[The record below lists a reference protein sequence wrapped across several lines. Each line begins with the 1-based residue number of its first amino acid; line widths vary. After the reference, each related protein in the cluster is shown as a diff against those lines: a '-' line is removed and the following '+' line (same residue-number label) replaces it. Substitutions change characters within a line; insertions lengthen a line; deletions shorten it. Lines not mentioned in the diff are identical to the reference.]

1 MYKTI
6 LVPIDVTEDALTEL
20 VIPHVNSLQKLN
32 NANVHFL
39 AVTAPISNY
48 LRYGGTILPGDF
60 PDDEKQAKIILDKL
74 NEKVKL
80 FSVPADKV
88 YITSSVGS
96 VKDEILAI
104 ATEINADIILLG
116 SRRPSI
122 STYLLGSNAASVVR
136 YATTS
141 VLVIR

>member
-6 LVPIDVTEDALTEL
+6 LVPIDVSEDALTDL
-20 VIPHVNSLQKLN
+20 VIPHVTAIQKLN
-32 NANVHFL
+32 NAEVHFL
-39 AVTAPISNY
+39 AVSAPISNY

-60 PDDEKQAKIILDKL
+60 PDDEKQAEIILNELK
-74 NEKVKL
+74 EKVKR
-80 FSVPADKV
+80 FAIPADKV
-88 YITSSVGS
+88 HVTSSVGS

-104 ATEINADIILLG
+104 AEEINADIILIG
-116 SRRPSI
+116 SRHPSM

-136 YATTS
+136 YAKTS

>member
-6 LVPIDVTEDALTEL
+6 LVPIDVTEDALTDL
-20 VIPHVNSLQKLN
+20 VIPHVEAIQKLN

-60 PDDEKQAKIILDKL
+60 PDDEKQAEIILNELK
-74 NEKVKL
+74 EKVKR
-80 FSVPADKV
+80 FSLPADKIHV
-88 YITSSVGS
+88 TSSVGS

-104 ATEINADIILLG
+104 AEEINADIILIG
-116 SRRPSI
+116 SRHPSM

-136 YATTS
+136 YAKTS

>member
-6 LVPIDVTEDALTEL
+6 LVPIDVTEDALTDL
-20 VIPHVNSLQKLN
+20 VVPHVEAIQKLN
-32 NANVHFL
+32 NADVHFL

-60 PDDEKQAKIILDKL
+60 PDDEKQAEIILNELK
-74 NEKVKL
+74 EKVKR
-80 FSVPADKV
+80 FSLPADKIHV
-88 YITSSVGS
+88 TSSVGS

-104 ATEINADIILLG
+104 AEEVNADIILIG
-116 SRRPSI
+116 SRHPSI

-136 YATTS
+136 YAKTS

>member
-6 LVPIDVTEDALTEL
+6 LVPIDVTEDALTDL
-20 VIPHVNSLQKLN
+20 VIPHVEAIQKLN

-60 PDDEKQAKIILDKL
+60 PDDEKQAEIILNELK
-74 NEKVKL
+74 EKVKR
-80 FSVPADKV
+80 FSLPADKIHV
-88 YITSSVGS
+88 TSSVGS
-96 VKDEILAI
+96 VKDEILSI
-104 ATEINADIILLG
+104 AEEINADIILIG
-116 SRRPSI
+116 SRHPSM

-136 YATTS
+136 YAKTS

>member
-6 LVPIDVTEDALTEL
+6 LVPIDVTEDALTDL
-20 VIPHVNSLQKLN
+20 VIPHVEAIQKLN

-60 PDDEKQAKIILDKL
+60 PDDEKQAKIILNELK
-74 NEKVKL
+74 EKVKR
-80 FSVPADKV
+80 FSLPADKIHV
-88 YITSSVGS
+88 TSSVGS

-104 ATEINADIILLG
+104 AEEINADIILIG
-116 SRRPSI
+116 SRHPSM

-136 YATTS
+136 YAKTS

>member
-6 LVPIDVTEDALTEL
+6 LVPLDVTEDALTDL
-20 VIPHVNSLQKLN
+20 VIPHVEAIQKLN

-60 PDDEKQAKIILDKL
+60 PDDEKQAEIILNELK
-74 NEKVKL
+74 EKVKR
-80 FSVPADKV
+80 FSLPADKIHV
-88 YITSSVGS
+88 TSSVGS

-104 ATEINADIILLG
+104 AEEINADIILIG
-116 SRRPSI
+116 SRHPSM

-136 YATTS
+136 YAKTS

>member
-6 LVPIDVTEDALTEL
+6 LVPLDVTEDALTDL
-20 VIPHVNSLQKLN
+20 VIPHVEAIQKLN

-60 PDDEKQAKIILDKL
+60 PDDEKQAEIILNELK
-74 NEKVKL
+74 EKVKR
-80 FSVPADKV
+80 FSLPADKIHV
-88 YITSSVGS
+88 TSSVGS
-96 VKDEILAI
+96 VKDEILSI
-104 ATEINADIILLG
+104 AEEINADIILIG
-116 SRRPSI
+116 SRHPSM

-136 YATTS
+136 YAKTS

>member
-6 LVPIDVTEDALTEL
+6 LVPIDVTEDALTDL
-20 VIPHVNSLQKLN
+20 VIPHVEAIQKLN

-60 PDDEKQAKIILDKL
+60 PDDEKQAEIILNELK
-74 NEKVKL
+74 EKVKR
-80 FSVPADKV
+80 FSLPADKIHV
-88 YITSSVGS
+88 TSSVGS

-104 ATEINADIILLG
+104 AEEISADIILIG
-116 SRRPSI
+116 SRHPSM

-136 YATTS
+136 YAKTS

>member
-20 VIPHVNSLQKLN
+20 VIPHVNALQKLN
-32 NANVHFL
+32 NASVHFL
-39 AVTAPISNY
+39 AVTSGISNY

-60 PDDEKQAKIILDKL
+60 PDDEKQAEIILNILK
-74 NEKVKL
+74 EKVKL
-80 FSVPADKV
+80 FSIPEDKT

-96 VKDEILAI
+96 VKDEILAV
-104 ATEINADIILLG
+104 AEEVNADVIMLG
-116 SRRPSI
+116 SRRPSM

-136 YATTS
+136 YANTS

>member
-6 LVPIDVTEDALTEL
+6 LVPIDVTEDALTDL
-20 VIPHVNSLQKLN
+20 VVPHVEAIQKLN
-32 NANVHFL
+32 NADVHFL

-60 PDDEKQAKIILDKL
+60 PDDEKQAEIILNELK
-74 NEKVKL
+74 EKVKR
-80 FSVPADKV
+80 FSLPADKIHV
-88 YITSSVGS
+88 TSSVGS

-104 ATEINADIILLG
+104 AEEVNADIILIG
-116 SRRPSI
+116 SRHPSM

-136 YATTS
+136 YAKTS

>member
-20 VIPHVNSLQKLN
+20 VIPHVNALQKLN
-32 NANVHFL
+32 NASVHFL

-60 PDDEKQAKIILDKL
+60 PNDEKQAELILDELK
-74 NEKVKL
+74 EKVKL
-80 FSVPADKV
+80 FSIPADKV
-88 YITSSVGS
+88 YLSSSIGS
-96 VKDEILAI
+96 VRDEILSI
-104 ATEINADIILLG
+104 AEEINADIILLG
-116 SRRPSI
+116 SRRPSM

-136 YATTS
+136 YAKTS

>member
-6 LVPIDVTEDALTEL
+6 LVPIDVTEDALTDL
-20 VIPHVNSLQKLN
+20 VIPHVEAIQKLN

-60 PDDEKQAKIILDKL
+60 PDDEKQAEIILNELK
-74 NEKVKL
+74 EKVKR
-80 FSVPADKV
+80 FSLPADKIHV
-88 YITSSVGS
+88 NSSVGS
-96 VKDEILAI
+96 VKDEILSI
-104 ATEINADIILLG
+104 AEEINADIILIG
-116 SRRPSI
+116 SRHPSM

-136 YATTS
+136 YAKTS